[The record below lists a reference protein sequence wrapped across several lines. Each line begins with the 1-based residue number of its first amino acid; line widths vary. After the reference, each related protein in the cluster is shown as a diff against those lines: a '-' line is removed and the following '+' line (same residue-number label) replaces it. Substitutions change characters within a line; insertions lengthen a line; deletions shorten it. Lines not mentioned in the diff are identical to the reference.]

1 MVQMKKVLFHIAV
14 ICGFVC
20 AVAKILDWYNPY
32 MDFGGHVAWAGMT
45 GCVAVFLFG
54 VLNIAVLIQKDLENK
69 RQDHRKIRSH
79 HGNMGSHYH
88 QMV

>member
-1 MVQMKKVLFHIAV
+1 MMVQMKTVLFHIAV

-32 MDFGGHVAWAGMT
+32 MDFGGHLAWAGMT

-54 VLNIAVLIQKDLENK
+54 VLSISGIIQRDLEMK
-69 RQDHRKIRSH
+69 RTCHRNGMH
-79 HGNMGSHYH
+79 HHHMKTHYH
-88 QMV
+88 QVV

>member
-1 MVQMKKVLFHIAV
+1 MVQMKRVLFHVAV
-14 ICGFVC
+14 ICGIVC

-32 MDFGGHVAWAGMT
+32 MDFSGHVSWAGMS

-54 VLNIAVLIQKDLENK
+54 VLSIIAIVQKDLESK
-69 RQDHRKIRSH
+69 RQEHKKVRQ
-79 HGNMGSHYH
+79 HYH

>member
-14 ICGFVC
+14 ICGLVC

-32 MDFGGHVAWAGMT
+32 MDFGGHVAWASMS

-54 VLNIAVLIQKDLENK
+54 VLSIMMIVQRDLEAK
-69 RQDHRKIRSH
+69 RNDHKSIRGH
-79 HGNMGSHYH
+79 RNMRNHYH